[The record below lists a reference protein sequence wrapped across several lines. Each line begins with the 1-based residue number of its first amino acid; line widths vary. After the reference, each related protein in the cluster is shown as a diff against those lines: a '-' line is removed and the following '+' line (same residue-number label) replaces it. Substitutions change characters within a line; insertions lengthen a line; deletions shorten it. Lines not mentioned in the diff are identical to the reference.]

1 MENPRV
7 VPGGRVMLDHPAL
20 PIFGRDV
27 LAVIFRDCDGPG
39 LFPFS
44 DEMTRE
50 LGDASRYVVALS
62 GRPDAGPAAIW
73 LDFGDVDAAGQRQK
87 RGEFRARW
95 IPVDGKIVGEVA
107 ASLDGVP
114 VANFGAF
121 ARAFGP
127 YVYADLPSITGPV
140 AAAHYELLNAG
151 ARGVVAAMTA
161 RWQGWRGD
169 GSSASH

>member
-1 MENPRV
+1 
-7 VPGGRVMLDHPAL
+7 MLDHPAL

-50 LGDASRYVVALS
+50 LGDASRYIVALS
-62 GRPDAGPAAIW
+62 GRPDTGPAAVWI
-73 LDFGDVDAAGQRQK
+73 DFGDVDAAGQRHK

-95 IPVDGKIVGEVA
+95 IPVDGRIVSDAVA
-107 ASLDGVP
+107 WIDGVP
-114 VANFGAF
+114 VQDFGAF
-121 ARAFGP
+121 ARAFAP
-127 YVYADLPSITGPV
+127 YIYADLPGITGPAV
-140 AAAHYELLNAG
+140 QAHHALMNAD
-151 ARGVVAAMTA
+151 ARGVTVAMAA
-161 RWQGWRGD
+161 RWQSWRGD

>member
-1 MENPRV
+1 
-7 VPGGRVMLDHPAL
+7 MLDHPAL

-50 LGDASRYVVALS
+50 LGGASRYIVALS
-62 GRPDAGPAAIW
+62 GRPDSGPLAVW

-95 IPVDGKIVGEVA
+95 IPEDGRIVGEVSA
-107 ASLDGVP
+107 WLDGVL
-114 VANFGAF
+114 VADFGAF
-121 ARAFGP
+121 ARAFAP
-127 YVYADLPSITGPV
+127 FIYADLPGVTGPAV
-140 AAAHYELLNAG
+140 QAHHALMNAD
-151 ARGVVAAMTA
+151 ARGATAAMAA
-161 RWQGWRGD
+161 RWQSWRGD

>member
-1 MENPRV
+1 MQPSPALPE
-7 VPGGRVMLDHPAL
+7 LIHHPAV
-20 PIFGRDV
+20 PIFGREV
-27 LAVIFRDCDGPG
+27 LAAIFRDCDGPG

-50 LGDASRYVVALS
+50 LGDASRYIVALS
-62 GRPDAGPAAIW
+62 GRPDAGHAAVWI
-73 LDFGDVDAAGQRQK
+73 DFGDVDAAGQRQK

-95 IPVDGKIVGEVA
+95 IPADGRIVGDAVA
-107 ASLDGVP
+107 WLDGVP
-114 VANFGAF
+114 VADFGAF
-121 ARAFGP
+121 ARAFGR

-161 RWQGWRGD
+161 RWQNWHED
-169 GSSASH
+169 DSSKPH

>member
-1 MENPRV
+1 M

-50 LGDASRYVVALS
+50 LGGHGRYIVALS
-62 GRPDAGPAAIW
+62 GRPDAGPLAVW

-95 IPVDGKIVGEVA
+95 IPEDGRIVGEVSA
-107 ASLDGVP
+107 WLDGVL
-114 VANFGAF
+114 VADFGAF
-121 ARAFGP
+121 ARAFAP
-127 YVYADLPSITGPV
+127 FIYADLPGVSGPAVQAHHALMNADARGV
-140 AAAHYELLNAG
+140 AAAMA
-151 ARGVVAAMTA
+151 A
-161 RWQGWRGD
+161 RWQSWRGD
-169 GSSASH
+169 GSSTSH